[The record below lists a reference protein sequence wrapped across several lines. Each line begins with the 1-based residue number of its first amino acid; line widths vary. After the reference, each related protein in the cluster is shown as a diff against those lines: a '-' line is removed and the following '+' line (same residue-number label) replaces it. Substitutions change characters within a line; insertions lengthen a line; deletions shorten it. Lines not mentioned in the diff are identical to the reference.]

1 MTTRTDALVPA
12 VPSTMRHA
20 LLDLDHVTKRYGAT
34 TALDDVSLTVSRGE
48 MLAVVGPSG
57 CGKSTLLRTVA
68 GLVGVDG
75 GRVRLAGREV
85 AGPGVFVPPEKRG
98 VAVVFQDLALFP
110 HLSVAGNVAF
120 GLGRVARRGA
130 GERDERVA
138 EVLDLVGLSHL
149 SGRFP
154 HELSGGEQQRVALA
168 RALAPRPSVVLLDEP
183 FSHLDRGLAAHVRV
197 EAVAVLRAA
206 DATVVLV
213 THDQD
218 EALAVGDRVAV
229 LRSGRIEQVGTP
241 SQVFHSP
248 ASRFVA
254 TFLGEADF
262 VPGQWDGASARTAL
276 GALPVVGNGTG
287 PVDVM
292 TRPHD
297 LTVLAEGSDLAA
309 DAAAAGGA
317 VGTVVRTEFRGG
329 SVLHHVRLA
338 DGSLLRALAPHTLAV
353 PSGGRVVVP
362 APTDHALATFDPA

>member
-12 VPSTMRHA
+12 VPSSRRHA
-20 LLDLDHVTKRYGAT
+20 LLDVDHVTKRYGAT

-75 GRVRLAGREV
+75 GRVGLAGRDV

-149 SGRFP
+149 AARFP
-154 HELSGGEQQRVALA
+154 HELSGGEQQRVAIA

-183 FSHLDRGLAAHVRV
+183 FSHLDRGLAAHVRA

-229 LRSGRIEQVGTP
+229 LRAGRLEQVGTP

-248 ASRFVA
+248 VSRFVA

-262 VPGQWDGASARTAL
+262 VPGVRDGNVARTAL
-276 GALPVVGNGTG
+276 GALPVAGTGTG

-309 DAAAAGGA
+309 VAGGA
-317 VGTVVRTEFRGG
+317 AGTVVRTEFRGG

-338 DGSLLRALAPHTLAV
+338 DGSVLRALAPHTLAV

-362 APTDHALATFDPA
+362 APTDHALATFAAA